1 MNRLQQILAGLLVV
15 QVVLIAVAFW
25 PRSTAPGAGAPL
37 FPNLKAE
44 DIVALT
50 VTDTAG
56 NSLQFRKDG
65 EGWVIPDADGFPADA
80 EKVNPVLEK
89 IAGLTTSRLVTRTAT
104 SHKRLQVS
112 ADDFVQRID
121 LQTAGGERHTLFLGS
136 SPQYGATH
144 FRVDGQD
151 ETYLANDVNTYETRA
166 EPAAWINTSYVS
178 IDEAS
183 VEKITLQNA
192 NGSFSF
198 SRDEDE
204 KWSMAG
210 LSSDETLDQAK
221 VDSLVS
227 TSASVNMERPLGKVE
242 KPEYGMDQPSAI
254 VRLETA
260 DTTVTIQVGAQN
272 PDDESYVINSSE
284 SPYYVEVASYS
295 VQDLVERTRD
305 GFLELPPTP
314 TAEGET
320 GSTE

>member
-1 MNRLQQILAGLLVV
+1 MNRLQQILTGILVV
-15 QVVLIAVAFW
+15 QVVLIAVVFW
-25 PRSTAPGAGAPL
+25 PGPAAPGGGAPL
-37 FPNLKAE
+37 FSNLKAE

-56 NSLQFRKDG
+56 NSLQLRKEG
-65 EGWVIPDADGFPADA
+65 EGWVIPDADDFPAEAD
-80 EKVNPVLEK
+80 KVNPVVEK
-89 IAGLTTSRLVTRTAT
+89 ITGLTTSRLVTRTAT

-121 LQTAGGERHTLFLGS
+121 LETASGEQHTLFLGS

-151 ETYLANDVNTYETRA
+151 ETYLANDVTTYETRA

-178 IDEAS
+178 IVEAS
-183 VEKITLQNA
+183 VENITLENA
-192 NGSFSF
+192 KGLFSF
-198 SRDEDE
+198 SRDGDE
-204 KWSMAG
+204 NWTMAG
-210 LSSDETLDQAK
+210 LSPEEKLDQAK
-221 VDSLVS
+221 VDSLLS
-227 TSASVNMERPLGKVE
+227 TAASVNMERPLGKAE
-242 KPEYGMDQPSAI
+242 KPEYGMDQPTAI

-260 DTTVTIQVGAQN
+260 NTTVTIQVGAQN
-272 PDDESYVINSSE
+272 PEDESYVINSSE

-295 VQDLVERTRD
+295 VQDLVEKTRD

-314 TAEGET
+314 TPEEET

>member
-1 MNRLQQILAGLLVV
+1 MNRPQQILAGILVV

-37 FPNLKAE
+37 FPDLKAE

-50 VTDTAG
+50 VTDTDG
-56 NSLQFRKDG
+56 NSLQLRKEG
-65 EGWVIPDADGFPADA
+65 EGWVLPDADGFPANA

-112 ADDFVQRID
+112 PEDFVERID
-121 LQTAGGERHTLFLGS
+121 LETASGEQHTLFLGS

-144 FRVDGQD
+144 FRVDGQN
-151 ETYLANDVNTYETRA
+151 ETYLANDVTTYEMRA
-166 EPAAWINTSYVS
+166 EPAAWIDTSFVS
-178 IDEAS
+178 LEDAS
-183 VEKITLQNA
+183 VKKITLQNA

-204 KWSMAG
+204 NWTMAG
-210 LSSDETLDQAK
+210 LSPDETLDQAK

-227 TSASVNMERPLGKVE
+227 TAASVNMERPLGKTE
-242 KPEYGMDQPSAI
+242 KPEYEMDQPSAV

-260 DTTVTIQVGAQN
+260 DTTVTIQVGAQY
-272 PDDESYVINSSE
+272 PEDESYVISSSE
-284 SPYYVEVASYS
+284 FPYYVEVASYA
-295 VQDLVERTRD
+295 VQDLVDKTRD
-305 GFLELPPTP
+305 GFLQLPPTP
-314 TAEGET
+314 TPEGET